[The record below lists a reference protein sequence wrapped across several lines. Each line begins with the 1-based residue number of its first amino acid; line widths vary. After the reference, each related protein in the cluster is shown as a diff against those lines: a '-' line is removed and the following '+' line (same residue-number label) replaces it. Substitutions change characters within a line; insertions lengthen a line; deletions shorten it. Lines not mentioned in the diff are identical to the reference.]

1 MQFNGV
7 NNKENQHSLVVSSF
21 CICTCVGIPCALC
34 LRHSCMC
41 FELEF
46 AALFGLTSRHPGN
59 FPTLSLP
66 LSTVYSSGFSGFAS
80 HGSSLHLGAGFQQC
94 KLLDVSGTQ
103 PPLSNLVVKH
113 GMGRWLSFN
122 CKSCLVSNQKK
133 TVLYKN
139 IIYFCIFFLWKGV
152 VSSMKESFGFIER
165 ADKVSE
171 VRSIKLFIW

>member
-7 NNKENQHSLVVSSF
+7 NNKENQHSFVVSSF
-21 CICTCVGIPCALC
+21 CICACVGIPCALC

-46 AALFGLTSRHPGN
+46 AALFGLTSHHPGN

-66 LSTVYSSGFSGFAS
+66 LSTVYSFGFSGFAS
-80 HGSSLHLGAGFQQC
+80 HGSSLHH
-94 KLLDVSGTQ
+94 VSGTQ

-113 GMGRWLSFN
+113 GMGRWLYFN
-122 CKSCLVSNQKK
+122 YKSCLVSNQKK

-139 IIYFCIFFLWKGV
+139 IIYFCIFFL
-152 VSSMKESFGFIER
+152 
-165 ADKVSE
+165 
-171 VRSIKLFIW
+171 

>member
-7 NNKENQHSLVVSSF
+7 NIKENQHSFVVSSF
-21 CICTCVGIPCALC
+21 CICKCVGIPCALC
-34 LRHSCMC
+34 LRQSCMC

-113 GMGRWLSFN
+113 GMGRWLYFN
-122 CKSCLVSNQKK
+122 YKSCLESNQKK
-133 TVLYKN
+133 N
-139 IIYFCIFFLWKGV
+139 YFI
-152 VSSMKESFGFIER
+152 
-165 ADKVSE
+165 
-171 VRSIKLFIW
+171 

>member
-7 NNKENQHSLVVSSF
+7 NNKENQHSFVVSSF
-21 CICTCVGIPCALC
+21 CICACVGIPCALC

-46 AALFGLTSRHPGN
+46 AALFGLTSHHPGN

-80 HGSSLHLGAGFQQC
+80 HGSSLHLGAGCQQC

-103 PPLSNLVVKH
+103 PLYSNLVVKH
-113 GMGRWLSFN
+113 GMGRWLYFN
-122 CKSCLVSNQKK
+122 YKSCLVSNQKK

-139 IIYFCIFFLWKGV
+139 IIYFCIFFL
-152 VSSMKESFGFIER
+152 
-165 ADKVSE
+165 
-171 VRSIKLFIW
+171 

>member
-7 NNKENQHSLVVSSF
+7 NNKENQHSFVVSSF

-46 AALFGLTSRHPGN
+46 AALFGLTSHHPGN

-80 HGSSLHLGAGFQQC
+80 HGNSLHLGAGCQQC

-103 PPLSNLVVKH
+103 PLHSNLVVKH
-113 GMGRWLSFN
+113 GLGRWLYFN
-122 CKSCLVSNQKK
+122 YKSCLVSNQKK
-133 TVLYKN
+133 TILFKD
-139 IIYFCIFFLWKGV
+139 IIYFCIF
-152 VSSMKESFGFIER
+152 SFER
-165 ADKVSE
+165 GLS
-171 VRSIKLFIW
+171 LQ

>member
-7 NNKENQHSLVVSSF
+7 NKKENQHSFVVSSF
-21 CICTCVGIPCALC
+21 CICVCVGIPCALC

-46 AALFGLTSRHPGN
+46 AALFGLTSHHPGS

-113 GMGRWLSFN
+113 GMGRWLYFN
-122 CKSCLVSNQKK
+122 YKSCLVSNQKK

-139 IIYFCIFFLWKGV
+139 IIYFCIFFL
-152 VSSMKESFGFIER
+152 
-165 ADKVSE
+165 
-171 VRSIKLFIW
+171 